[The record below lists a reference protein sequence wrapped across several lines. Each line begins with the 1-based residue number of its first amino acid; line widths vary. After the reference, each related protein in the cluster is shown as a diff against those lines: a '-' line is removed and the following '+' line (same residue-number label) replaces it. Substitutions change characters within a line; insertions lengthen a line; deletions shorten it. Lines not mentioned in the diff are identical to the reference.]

1 MLQRD
6 HVYVVYFSFIPH
18 ITYWYVYLRI
28 LFRNALLIN
37 FVSNISLYIFYLIYM
52 FASPNVGTAAQTVY
66 YSKGSLVVWYS

>member
-1 MLQRD
+1 MLQWIM
-6 HVYVVYFSFIPH
+6 YVVYFYLFCILH
-18 ITYWYVYLRI
+18 TDMYIYVF

-37 FVSNISLYIFYLIYM
+37 FVSNISLYIFDLIYT